1 MIGNDEWKRYVFS
14 LDIEKGK
21 KVKNIEFGAV
31 VEDMTGKLQMTD
43 LQFQEGKM
51 ISANIPATQ
60 DILKPVEFGID
71 EFEFMNTVENA
82 YKKGVQP
89 VIHQNV
95 KNRFYNI
102 LSRGHNV
109 LAIPNVFHE
118 DYTFPLV
125 TSGLDI
131 ELYAK
136 EDFDLLRIRT
146 NDGGHVPDRHY
157 KGIPQLEHHPL
168 NYQYTREFY
177 FDGGKAGEKIDL
189 KATIRA
195 ARVGE
200 RDIPLKKREILING
214 YPMQIDRQR
223 FMLAPSGSFRIG
235 IEFYKQVE
243 ETFEDDSGD
252 EKTVK
257 YLKDVGIGYY
267 GVAELNQ
274 WTYGVSKL

>member
-1 MIGNDEWKRYVFS
+1 MIGNDKWKRYIFS
-14 LDIEKGK
+14 IDIEKGK
-21 KVKNIEFGAV
+21 KVKEIEFGALA
-31 VEDMTGKLQMTD
+31 EDMTGTLQMTD

-60 DILKPVEFGID
+60 DILKPVDFNID
-71 EFEFMNTVENA
+71 EFSQLNTVNNA

-89 VIHQNV
+89 VIHHNV

-118 DYTFPLV
+118 DYTFPIV
-125 TSGLDI
+125 TTGLDI
-131 ELYAK
+131 ELYPK

-146 NDGGHVPDRHY
+146 NDGGHVPDRKY
-157 KGIPQLEHHPL
+157 EGIPELQHHPL
-168 NYQYTREFY
+168 NYKYTREFY
-177 FDGGKAGEKIDL
+177 FDGGKAGDKIEL

-195 ARVGE
+195 AKLDGIDV
-200 RDIPLKKREILING
+200 PLKKHIISING
-214 YPMQIDRQR
+214 TDMNIDRQR

-243 ETFEDDSGD
+243 ETFINDSG
-252 EKTVK
+252 EEVKAK

-267 GVAELNQ
+267 GIAELNQ